1 MPGNKANES
10 KKVGDELFIVES
22 NLASV
27 DVDEERVRYIF
38 HQSTEMEDIV
48 RKMYGA
54 FWIKPP
60 VGKQALLRTKSN
72 TAPISRIRVL
82 NTETFP
88 QSGITEQEMELT
100 FRDRFIASAHYEGV
114 RDFLR
119 EDKEYYDHATTIN
132 IYEEGNNLAEQA
144 AGILNLYA
152 EIKSD
157 YNFLERTYE
166 QFLSSESEN
175 IRELDL
181 PNFYNF
187 LMRDNGDV
195 FEKLDRSLI
204 LSQSGRIKLGD
215 PNKLAGD
222 KIKPVSDYFS
232 KWANNFLNYKND
244 LSAFARNYKMR
255 KVFFTNKE
263 TARLEELYR
272 YKELFPM
279 MNTIE
284 FNIENDARLGTT
296 LEETNF
302 SSQLRGMMT
311 PSAAIN
317 FSTTEVRSNMSERL
331 VSDDGEQNFE
341 EGAITSTVS
350 KQTRTLY
357 DVDNFFDNYEPFQSE
372 ELFLNDDVLD
382 GSNYRAFYNL
392 MSIITKGRIE
402 KIKKEVFRDYKEL
415 LDGKT
420 AYSEPVFYKVNKFD
434 EENNLLQT
442 FNFTNT
448 NKLEVIKFVDTQVKF
463 DKRYRYEITSA
474 NLVIGTKYRF
484 EFIQLGRDSR
494 GRPSKIKFKSISEPS
509 VKIIEVPVFEKSVII
524 HDNPPI
530 APEITP
536 IFFKGI
542 NNKVNFFFN
551 SAVGR
556 YKAEPVLFNTGEASI
571 IDKYKIAQDIPDAE
585 KEIMFETDDSVN
597 RFTLYKMNSKPTSYQ
612 DFEDKG
618 ESIEINTEKA
628 SSASYLDTISPNKK
642 YYYCLR
648 SRDYHDNISYPSVV
662 YELEVIDD
670 TGSIYPISRI
680 CEFDEPMTKQGK
692 RGVKRFI
699 HIKPSFRNL
708 LSNEEE
714 MGIEESEGP
723 ELGQQVVLGEG
734 ADITWGKRFKLRVT
748 SKSTGKKI
756 DFNFTFNTKQNREVS
771 EQT

>member
-1 MPGNKANES
+1 MSGNKANES

-27 DVDEERVRYIF
+27 EEERMNYIF
-38 HQSTEMEDIV
+38 HSSTEIDDII
-48 RKMYGA
+48 RKKFGA
-54 FWIKPP
+54 FWVKPP
-60 VGKQALLRTKSN
+60 VGKQAFMRTKSPN
-72 TAPISRIRVL
+72 TPIKRVRVISE
-82 NTETFP
+82 ETFP
-88 QSGITEQEMELT
+88 ESGITHQEMELT
-100 FRDRFIASAHYEGV
+100 FDNLFTAAQNYEQI

-119 EDKEYYDHATTIN
+119 EDREYYDHATTIN

-152 EIKSD
+152 EVKSD

-166 QFLSSESEN
+166 EFLSSESES

-187 LMRDNGDV
+187 LMRDSGDIS
-195 FEKLDRSLI
+195 EKIDRSVI
-204 LSQSGRIKLGD
+204 LTQGGRIKLGD
-215 PNKLAGD
+215 PNKLVGD
-222 KIKPVSDYFS
+222 VVKPVSDYFS
-232 KWANNFLNYKND
+232 KWANNFLEYKND
-244 LSAFARNYKMR
+244 TSAFMKSYKMR

-272 YKELFPM
+272 YKEIFPM

-317 FSTTEVRSNMSERL
+317 FNTAEVRSNMSERL
-331 VSDDGEQNFE
+331 VSDDGEQKFE
-341 EGAITSTVS
+341 EGAITSTAS
-350 KQTRTLY
+350 RQTRVLY
-357 DVDNFFDNYEPFQSE
+357 DVDTFFDNYEPFQSE
-372 ELFLNDDVLD
+372 ELFLNDDILD
-382 GSNYRAFYNL
+382 GSSYRAFYNL
-392 MSIITKGRIE
+392 MSIITRGRIE

-415 LDGKT
+415 LEGKT
-420 AYSEPVFYKVNKFD
+420 AYSEPVFYKVSKFD

-448 NKLEVIKFVDTQVKF
+448 DKLEVIKFVDTQVKF

-484 EFIQLGRDSR
+484 DFIQLGRDSR
-494 GRPSKIKFKSISEPS
+494 GRPTKIKFKSTSEPS

-536 IFFKGI
+536 IFFRGV

-556 YKAEPVLFNTGEASI
+556 YKAEPVLFRAGEEALIS
-571 IDKYKIAQDIPDAE
+571 KYKIAQDVSEEE

-597 RFTLYKMNSKPTSYQ
+597 RFTLYKMSSKPTSYQ
-612 DFEDKG
+612 DFENKG
-618 ESIEINTEKA
+618 ESVEINTKKA

-648 SRDYHDNISYPSVV
+648 SRDYHNNLSYPSVI
-662 YELEVIDD
+662 YEIEVVDD
-670 TGSIYPISRI
+670 AGSIYPISRI
-680 CEFDEPMTKQGK
+680 CEFDKPVTKQSK
-692 RGVKRFI
+692 KGVKRFI

-708 LSNEEE
+708 LSNQEE
-714 MGIEESEGP
+714 MGTEDSDGP

-734 ADITWGKRFKLRVT
+734 RDITWGKRFKLRLT

-756 DFNFTFNTKQNREVS
+756 DFNFTFNTKQDREVS

>member
-1 MPGNKANES
+1 MSGNKANES

-27 DVDEERVRYIF
+27 EEERMNYIF
-38 HQSTEMEDIV
+38 HSSTEIDDII
-48 RKMYGA
+48 RKKFGA
-54 FWIKPP
+54 FWVKPP
-60 VGKQALLRTKSN
+60 VGKQAFMRTKSPN
-72 TAPISRIRVL
+72 TPIKRVRVISE
-82 NTETFP
+82 ETFP
-88 QSGITEQEMELT
+88 ESGITHQEMELT
-100 FRDRFIASAHYEGV
+100 FDNLFTAAQNYEQI

-119 EDKEYYDHATTIN
+119 EDREYYDHATTIN

-152 EIKSD
+152 EVKSD

-166 QFLSSESEN
+166 EFLSSESES

-187 LMRDNGDV
+187 LMRDSGDIS
-195 FEKLDRSLI
+195 EKIDRSVI
-204 LSQSGRIKLGD
+204 LTQGGRIKLGD
-215 PNKLAGD
+215 PNKLVGD
-222 KIKPVSDYFS
+222 VVKPVSDYFS
-232 KWANNFLNYKND
+232 KWANNFLEYKND
-244 LSAFARNYKMR
+244 TSDFMKSYKMH

-272 YKELFPM
+272 YKEIFPM

-317 FSTTEVRSNMSERL
+317 FNTAEVRSNMSERL
-331 VSDDGEQNFE
+331 VSDDGEQKFE
-341 EGAITSTVS
+341 EGAITSTAS
-350 KQTRTLY
+350 RQTRVLY
-357 DVDNFFDNYEPFQSE
+357 DVDTFFDNYEPFQSE
-372 ELFLNDDVLD
+372 ELFLNDDILD
-382 GSNYRAFYNL
+382 GSSYRAFYNL
-392 MSIITKGRIE
+392 MSIITRGRIE

-415 LDGKT
+415 LEGKT
-420 AYSEPVFYKVNKFD
+420 AYSEPVFYKVSKFD

-448 NKLEVIKFVDTQVKF
+448 DKLEVIKFVDTQVKF

-484 EFIQLGRDSR
+484 DFIQLGRDSR
-494 GRPSKIKFKSISEPS
+494 GRPTKIKFKSTSEPS

-536 IFFKGI
+536 IFFRGV

-556 YKAEPVLFNTGEASI
+556 YKAEPVLFRAGEEAMIS
-571 IDKYKIAQDIPDAE
+571 KYKIAQDVSEEE

-597 RFTLYKMNSKPTSYQ
+597 RFTLYKMSSKPTSYQ
-612 DFEDKG
+612 DFENKG
-618 ESIEINTEKA
+618 ESVEINTEKA

-648 SRDYHDNISYPSVV
+648 SRDYHNNLSYPSVI
-662 YELEVIDD
+662 YEIEVVDD
-670 TGSIYPISRI
+670 AGSIYPISRI
-680 CEFDEPMTKQGK
+680 CEFDKPVTKQSK
-692 RGVKRFI
+692 KGVKRFI

-708 LSNEEE
+708 LSNQEE
-714 MGIEESEGP
+714 MGTEDSDGP

-734 ADITWGKRFKLRVT
+734 RDITWGKRFKLRLT

-756 DFNFTFNTKQNREVS
+756 DFNFTFNTKQDREVS